1 MKKVLF
7 VEDNPND
14 LELAMETLSQE
25 VYFDAI
31 VVAKDGQYALDFLYG
46 SGIYENREPGNPI
59 LIMLDIKL
67 PKVDGLEVLKRV
79 KADPVLK
86 NIPIIMFTGSAEESD
101 LKTSYALGANAYV
114 VKPID
119 FAKYAQA
126 LQSISNF
133 WTKINEPPHD
143 SESVVG

>member
-14 LELAMETLSQE
+14 LELALETFSGE
-25 VYFDAI
+25 IYIDTI
-31 VVAKDGQYALDFLYG
+31 IVAKDGQSALDYLYISG
-46 SGIYENREPGNPI
+46 SYQNRDPGNPV
-59 LIMLDIKL
+59 LIILDIKL
-67 PKVDGLEVLKRV
+67 PKIDGLEVLKRV
-79 KADPVLK
+79 KSDPILK
-86 NIPIIMFTGSAEESD
+86 NIPIIMFTGSAEDSD

-114 VKPID
+114 VKPIN

-143 SESVVG
+143 SELDV

>member
-1 MKKVLF
+1 MKKILF

-14 LELAMETLSQE
+14 LELALETLSQE
-25 VYFDAI
+25 VYADAI
-31 VVAKDGQYALDFLYG
+31 VIAKDGQHALDFLYG
-46 SGIYENREPGNPI
+46 SGKHENREPGNPI
-59 LIMLDIKL
+59 LIMLVIKL
-67 PKVDGLEVLKRV
+67 PKVDGLEVLRRV

-86 NIPIIMFTGSAEESD
+86 NIPIIMFTGSAEDSD
-101 LKTSYALGANAYV
+101 LKTSYELGANAYV

-126 LQSISNF
+126 LQSISSF

-143 SESVVG
+143 SEIVV